1 MGLLD
6 SLTYQAHAMNIAQ
19 KTCST
24 AVAEIDSHLSKV
36 PCDAQK
42 NLKYVSN
49 MTLQAWR
56 LYTTNETYEMYF
68 KAAYNVKK
76 SANQTDADVVT
87 IYESQKELE
96 KLEQE
101 LDESEKTL
109 AKLQIKNK
117 QVTDHKDQQQLE
129 KQKSESLYNEGK
141 SEIAQRKKELE
152 QAQRVQKES
161 DAKKEE
167 DYISKIGD
175 DEALEYAKKEQEELY
190 NGLITEAKTVLDEA
204 VFDKT
209 NSIPE
214 VESTDSALADKNV
227 DKKLQH
233 LEEWDKA
240 YAESQG
246 KNKPQASPNA
256 KSKVKQASKNLAAS
270 KTQTDSD
277 HLIELAKKQKEKEKK
292 E

>member
-1 MGLLD
+1 
-6 SLTYQAHAMNIAQ
+6 
-19 KTCST
+19 
-24 AVAEIDSHLSKV
+24 
-36 PCDAQK
+36 
-42 NLKYVSN
+42 

-56 LYTTNETYEMYF
+56 LYSTNETYEMYF

-96 KLEQE
+96 KLQQE

-117 QVTDHKDQQQLE
+117 QVVDHKDQQKLE
-129 KQKSESLYNEGK
+129 KQRSETLYNEGK
-141 SEIAQRKKELE
+141 SEIAQKKKELE
-152 QAQRVQKES
+152 QAERIQKES

-190 NGLITEAKTVLDEA
+190 NGLISEAKTVLDEA

-209 NSIPE
+209 N
-214 VESTDSALADKNV
+214 
-227 DKKLQH
+227 
-233 LEEWDKA
+233 
-240 YAESQG
+240 
-246 KNKPQASPNA
+246 
-256 KSKVKQASKNLAAS
+256 
-270 KTQTDSD
+270 
-277 HLIELAKKQKEKEKK
+277 
-292 E
+292 